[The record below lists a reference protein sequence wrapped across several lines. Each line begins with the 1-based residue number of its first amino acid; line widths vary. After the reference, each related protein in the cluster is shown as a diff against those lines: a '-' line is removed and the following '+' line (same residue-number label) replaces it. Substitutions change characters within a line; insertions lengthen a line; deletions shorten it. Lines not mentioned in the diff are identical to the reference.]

1 MLARFL
7 NGYLKENHNLM
18 WPRII
23 LTILRDL
30 KALGSLEEPAG
41 EY

>member
-1 MLARFL
+1 MYS
-7 NGYLKENHNLM
+7 YLDDNHNLM

-30 KALGSLEEPAG
+30 KALGTLEEPNG